1 MRSRSKILAFVLA
14 VLMIAGLVPFSIFAV
29 DGDTGSTTQTR
40 EEYVTANG
48 GTMLFGT
55 SFDDSSK
62 VDTSYK
68 AGNPPAVV
76 GKVSSSTAGSGSIT
90 RVSMSG
96 GDSKVWVDTAS
107 GALRLQSGEQP
118 QDFWPCI
125 NVNAAAG
132 DNVIFEFSFSVNK
145 QITGEDNIM
154 YSTHDFSG
162 IQVRPSVLKY
172 RPLGVGAYGK

>member
-62 VDTSYK
+62 KTVVI
-68 AGNPPAVV
+68 PP
-76 GKVSSSTAGSGSIT
+76 S
-90 RVSMSG
+90 R
-96 GDSKVWVDTAS
+96 
-107 GALRLQSGEQP
+107 
-118 QDFWPCI
+118 
-125 NVNAAAG
+125 
-132 DNVIFEFSFSVNK
+132 
-145 QITGEDNIM
+145 
-154 YSTHDFSG
+154 
-162 IQVRPSVLKY
+162 
-172 RPLGVGAYGK
+172 